1 MRGIALRPDGLA
13 CAESEAAP
21 PNSPSHSS
29 PSFFRSRSFLDLTTK
44 QPFLVLIPALLLFLI
59 SFFRSLLYSVLLFHF
74 IAFAWLDNF
83 LFCISL
89 CQLAFPLLFDSRP
102 LFLWGCSFNPT
113 FYTRTPPLDCLPGF
127 NSHWVSSFVV
137 GVFDGCTSI
146 LQTWLPVILLVPT
159 RPFEKL
165 ILLR

>member
-83 LFCISL
+83 CS
-89 CQLAFPLLFDSRP
+89 AFPSANWPFPFSLTAALSFSGVVLSIPHSTHEHPPWIVFPDLIATGYPRSW
-102 LFLWGCSFNPT
+102 LECST
-113 FYTRTPPLDCLPGF
+113 AVHRFYRHG
-127 NSHWVSSFVV
+127 SQSS
-137 GVFDGCTSI
+137 S
-146 LQTWLPVILLVPT
+146 
-159 RPFEKL
+159 
-165 ILLR
+165 